1 MNRETAMMMSRKMK
15 ILFVLAVIYAVAS
28 ALTRN
33 FNSDKTLLE
42 FAAGIVGNVCNIAY
56 GIILILMEKG
66 CRRYWRAGMTL
77 LVSAEIMLL
86 TDIFADTSMF
96 DNLPAAAFAAAV
108 AFGALIVMLYATYSE
123 YKAHSEVMTELGS
136 PLAKKWITLWSYTIT
151 GYVLMFF
158 AGVMLM
164 GYILYFA
171 LILTAVSGI
180 MLLVTSI
187 VRFVYLYKTMKA
199 LENYGKDVRE

>member
-1 MNRETAMMMSRKMK
+1 M
-15 ILFVLAVIYAVAS
+15 LAVIYAVAS

-42 FAAGIVGNVCNIAY
+42 FAAAIVGNVCNIAY

-164 GYILYFA
+164 GYILFFA

>member
-86 TDIFADTSMF
+86 TDIFADTPMF

-136 PLAKKWITLWSYTIT
+136 PIEKKWITLWSYTIT

-164 GYILYFA
+164 GYILFFA

>member
-86 TDIFADTSMF
+86 TDIFADTPML
-96 DNLPAAAFAAAV
+96 DNLPAASFAFAA

-164 GYILYFA
+164 GYILFFA

>member
-164 GYILYFA
+164 GYILFFA

>member
-42 FAAGIVGNVCNIAY
+42 FVAGIVGNVCNIAY

-164 GYILYFA
+164 GYILFFA

>member
-42 FAAGIVGNVCNIAY
+42 FAAGILGNVCNIAY

-66 CRRYWRAGMTL
+66 CRRYWRAGMTM
-77 LVSAEIMLL
+77 LVSAELMLL
-86 TDIFADTSMF
+86 LEIFVDVQAMDSLTF
-96 DNLPAAAFAAAV
+96 VLLGLV
-108 AFGALIVMLYATYSE
+108 ASISAIGVMLYGMYSE
-123 YKAHSEVMTELGS
+123 FKAHAEVLTGIGNPM
-136 PLAKKWITLWSYTIT
+136 AKKWITLWSYTLT
-151 GYVLMFF
+151 GYLLMLF
-158 AGVMLM
+158 AGIMLM
-164 GYILYFA
+164 GYIMLFA
-171 LILTAVSGI
+171 VVLSAVAAV

>member
-96 DNLPAAAFAAAV
+96 DNLPAAACAAAV

-164 GYILYFA
+164 GYILFFA

-199 LENYGKDVRE
+199 FENYGKDVRE

>member
-1 MNRETAMMMSRKMK
+1 MK

-66 CRRYWRAGMTL
+66 CRRYRRAGMAL

-86 TDIFADTSMF
+86 TDIFADTPML
-96 DNLPAAAFAAAV
+96 DNLPAASFAFAAA
-108 AFGALIVMLYATYSE
+108 FGGLIVLLYATYSE

-164 GYILYFA
+164 GYILFFA

-199 LENYGKDVRE
+199 LENYGKDVKE

>member
-66 CRRYWRAGMTL
+66 CRRYRRAGMAL

-86 TDIFADTSMF
+86 TDIFADTPML
-96 DNLPAAAFAAAV
+96 DNLPAASFAFAAA
-108 AFGALIVMLYATYSE
+108 FGGLIVLLYATYSE

-164 GYILYFA
+164 GYILFFA

>member
-56 GIILILMEKG
+56 GIVLILMEKG
-66 CRRYWRAGMTL
+66 CVKYRRAGMAL
-77 LVSAEIMLL
+77 LVSAEVMLL
-86 TDIFADTSMF
+86 TDIFADTPML
-96 DNLPAAAFAAAV
+96 DNLPAASFAFAV
-108 AFGALIVMLYATYSE
+108 AFGGLIVMLYATYSE

-164 GYILYFA
+164 GYILFFA

-199 LENYGKDVRE
+199 LENYGRDVRE

>member
-66 CRRYWRAGMTL
+66 CRRYRRAGMAL

-86 TDIFADTSMF
+86 TDIFADTPML
-96 DNLPAAAFAAAV
+96 DNLPAASFAFAAA
-108 AFGALIVMLYATYSE
+108 FGGLIVLLYATYSE

-164 GYILYFA
+164 GYILFFA

-187 VRFVYLYKTMKA
+187 LRFVYLYKTMKA
-199 LENYGKDVRE
+199 LENYGKDVKE

>member
-15 ILFVLAVIYAVAS
+15 ILFMLAVIYAVAS

-86 TDIFADTSMF
+86 TDIFADTPML
-96 DNLPAAAFAAAV
+96 DNLPAASFAFAA

-164 GYILYFA
+164 GYILFFA

>member
-164 GYILYFA
+164 GYILFFA

-199 LENYGKDVRE
+199 LENYGKDVKE

>member
-123 YKAHSEVMTELGS
+123 YKAHSEIMTELGS

-164 GYILYFA
+164 GYILFFA

>member
-77 LVSAEIMLL
+77 LVSAELMLL
-86 TDIFADTSMF
+86 LEIFVDVQAMDSLTF
-96 DNLPAAAFAAAV
+96 VLLGLV
-108 AFGALIVMLYATYSE
+108 ASISAIGVMLYGMYSE
-123 YKAHSEVMTELGS
+123 FKAHAEVLTGIGNPM
-136 PLAKKWITLWSYTIT
+136 AKKWITLWSYTLT
-151 GYVLMFF
+151 GYLLMLF
-158 AGVMLM
+158 AGIMLM
-164 GYILYFA
+164 GYIMLFA
-171 LILTAVSGI
+171 VVLSAVAAV

>member
-123 YKAHSEVMTELGS
+123 YKAHSEIMTELGS

-151 GYVLMFF
+151 GYILMFF

-164 GYILYFA
+164 GYILFFA

>member
-66 CRRYWRAGMTL
+66 CRRYRRAGMAL

-86 TDIFADTSMF
+86 TDIFADTPML
-96 DNLPAAAFAAAV
+96 DNLPAASFAFAAA
-108 AFGALIVMLYATYSE
+108 FGGLIVLLYATYSE

-164 GYILYFA
+164 GYILFFA

-199 LENYGKDVRE
+199 LENYGKDVKE

>member
-15 ILFVLAVIYAVAS
+15 NLFVLAVIYAVAS

-86 TDIFADTSMF
+86 TDIFADTPML
-96 DNLPAAAFAAAV
+96 DNLPAASFAFAA

-164 GYILYFA
+164 GYILFFA

>member
-66 CRRYWRAGMTL
+66 CRRYRRAGMAL

-86 TDIFADTSMF
+86 TDIFADTPML
-96 DNLPAAAFAAAV
+96 DNLPAASFAFAAA
-108 AFGALIVMLYATYSE
+108 FGGLIVLLYATYSE

-164 GYILYFA
+164 GYILFFA

-187 VRFVYLYKTMKA
+187 LRFVYLYKTMKA

>member
-123 YKAHSEVMTELGS
+123 YKAHSEIMTELGS

-164 GYILYFA
+164 GYILFFA

-199 LENYGKDVRE
+199 LENYGKDVKE

>member
-1 MNRETAMMMSRKMK
+1 
-15 ILFVLAVIYAVAS
+15 
-28 ALTRN
+28 
-33 FNSDKTLLE
+33 
-42 FAAGIVGNVCNIAY
+42 
-56 GIILILMEKG
+56 
-66 CRRYWRAGMTL
+66 MTL

-123 YKAHSEVMTELGS
+123 YKAHSEVMTGLGS

-164 GYILYFA
+164 GVISSFSL
-171 LILTAVSGI
+171 
-180 MLLVTSI
+180 
-187 VRFVYLYKTMKA
+187 
-199 LENYGKDVRE
+199 